1 MSRRLVVVVPAWG
14 RHARLFLG
22 APLRSHKAALEAL
35 AAEFRGSVPVTY
47 VFRTDDPRR
56 FAAAIPGVE
65 VILQPAPEGGGT
77 PYRDMTAAHQRGIEV
92 AGENDR
98 VVLLTADALIGR
110 ETLATVEH
118 AFRSGRR
125 AVVCAGT
132 RMPTRWWRPNPRPR
146 DSRSLNEM
154 AARRWHPM
162 MRSCEFGVGRAG
174 HPSEL
179 FFRERGAAVMR
190 SFHAHPLAVLKDR
203 PLKIEEGTLDI
214 ALLESYAF
222 DEIYYNVRPDLMAM
236 SVLDRPERT
245 NALVPWKLDVAQIL
259 AWAVRGARPMHWW
272 NFRHRVSIVGDASS
286 VTADAAVA
294 DEVLR
299 LCPYPEALAAS
310 L

>member
-14 RHARLFLG
+14 RYARMFLG
-22 APLRSHKAALEAL
+22 APLASHRAALERL
-35 AAEFRGSVPVTY
+35 RAEFRGTVPVTY
-47 VFRTDDPRR
+47 VFRTDEPRR
-56 FAAAIPGVE
+56 FAGAVPGVE
-65 VILQPAPEGGGT
+65 TILLPAPGDART
-77 PYRDMTAAHQRGIEV
+77 PYRDMTSTHQRGIDV

-98 VVLLTADALIGR
+98 VVLLTADALLGS
-110 ETLATVEH
+110 ETFATVEH

-125 AVVCAGT
+125 AVVCPGT
-132 RMPTRWWRPNPRPR
+132 RMPLRRWWPNPRPR
-146 DSRSLNEM
+146 DSRSLNEL
-154 AARRWHPM
+154 AVRRWHPFA
-162 MRSCEFGVGRAG
+162 RSCEFGVGHAG

-179 FFRERGAAVMR
+179 FWRERGAAVMR

-203 PLKIEEGTLDI
+203 PLKIEDGTLDI
-214 ALLESYAF
+214 ALLENYGF
-222 DEIYYNVRPDLMAM
+222 EEIYYNVRPDLMAM
-236 SVLDRPERT
+236 SVLDPPSRT
-245 NALVPWKLDVAQIL
+245 NPLTPWKLDLAQVL

-286 VTADAAVA
+286 VTADQAVA